1 MKKSDA
7 IVSRKLTL
15 TLTIVPIRSGADVL
29 EAGDTHYE
37 EDEKI
42 ESELE
47 SYLAGFCSHCDK
59 PREGK
64 LCGCAFPCS
73 LTFKVLMKKIQ
84 MNCQISLKQ

>member
-1 MKKSDA
+1 MILSQA
-7 IVSRKLTL
+7 V
-15 TLTIVPIRSGADVL
+15 
-29 EAGDTHYE
+29 
-37 EDEKI
+37 I

-73 LTFKVLMKKIQ
+73 LTFKVLLKILRKLKC
-84 MNCQISLKQ
+84 NKPREGKLCGCAFPCSLTFKVSLKFSKVAFVE